1 MAGSM
6 TSSAQCSCDDEID
19 RVEEGLLAVA
29 IVTGLQMAVWLGV
42 AIWYVVCTMCSKKLS
57 KDEMEERS
65 RDEWEEGVT
74 KMEGCLKANKKKRKS
89 KREEAWKNE
98 EYKQKLAAW
107 KKEEAAWKKEGRIEE
122 ENQQFLNAYKRA
134 AESQL

>member
-6 TSSAQCSCDDEID
+6 TRSAQCSCEDEID
-19 RVEEGLLAVA
+19 RVEAGLWAVA

-74 KMEGCLKANKKKRKS
+74 KMEGCLKANKKQRKGQ
-89 KREEAWKNE
+89 RENARQRELTRKYDAAVRANK
-98 EYKQKLAAW
+98 KDARLAM
-107 KKEEAAWKKEGRIEE
+107 
-122 ENQQFLNAYKRA
+122 ENQHFLNTHKGE